1 VSIAAQRPRRLTPAL
16 PGIVAVS
23 ACYGRDIDACAASIE
38 RTIRRARE
46 RGAGLVVFP
55 ESALGG
61 YMSEGP
67 DVDLAEAMPPALP
80 GHAEV
85 FERLIRAA
93 GPTVVCL
100 GYTEAAPGGPYSS
113 AICLTGDG
121 VLGHHRKVHIPAGEQ
136 GVISPGGDGFTA
148 FDTPAGRLGMLICY
162 DKSFPEA
169 ARALALD
176 DAEIIASLAAWPVCR
191 REPARLTRNDR
202 QVRHFN
208 AIDIARAVENQV
220 VWVSANQHGSLGALR
235 FPGQSKIVD
244 PDGRVLATTRARA
257 GLAFAEL
264 DVADAVARARAD
276 FFHLADRVPGSYEPT
291 LARQHVA

>member
-1 VSIAAQRPRRLTPAL
+1 MSIVAQHPRRLASAPTA
-16 PGIVAVS
+16 IAAVS
-23 ACYGRDIDACAASIE
+23 GFYGRDIDACAASIE

-46 RGAGLVVFP
+46 RGARLVVFP

-61 YMSEGP
+61 YKSEGP
-67 DVDLAEAMPPALP
+67 DVELAEAMPPALP

-85 FERLIRAA
+85 FERLVRAA
-93 GPTVVCL
+93 GPTVVCV

-113 AICLTGDG
+113 AICLSGDG

-136 GVISPGGDGFTA
+136 GIIAAGEGFAA
-148 FDTPAGRLGMLICY
+148 FDTPVGRLGMLICY
-162 DKSFPEA
+162 DKSFPET

-176 DAEIIASLAAWPVCR
+176 GAEIIASLAAWPVCR
-191 REPARLTRNDR
+191 RDPAQLTRNDR

-208 AIDIARAVENQV
+208 TIDVTRAVENQV

-235 FPGQSKIVD
+235 FPGQSKVVD
-244 PDGRVLATTRARA
+244 PDGRVLASTRGRP
-257 GLAFAEL
+257 GLAIAEI
-264 DVADAVARARAD
+264 DVADAVARARSD
-276 FFHLADRVPGSYEPT
+276 FFHLADRVPAAYALG